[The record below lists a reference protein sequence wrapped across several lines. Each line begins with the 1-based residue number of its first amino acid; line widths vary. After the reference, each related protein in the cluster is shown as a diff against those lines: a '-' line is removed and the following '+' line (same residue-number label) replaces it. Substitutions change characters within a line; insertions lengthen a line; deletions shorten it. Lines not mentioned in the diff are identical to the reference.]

1 MSLECD
7 NFVFKNV
14 NWLLLL
20 RRGVWVGFRLPTKL
34 LLTVMKPNCRRSL
47 SSSGIY
53 NLDPY
58 IDEKGLRVGGKLEK
72 SSLHL
77 NYVHSVLLRKD
88 GNIPRLIVEW
98 CHKKVVHGGSRL
110 TINEIRSN
118 GFWVVWCNTIAILRL
133 QLSPL

>member
-1 MSLECD
+1 MA
-7 NFVFKNV
+7 
-14 NWLLLL
+14 
-20 RRGVWVGFRLPTKL
+20 
-34 LLTVMKPNCRRSL
+34 
-47 SSSGIY
+47 Y

-58 IDEKGLRVGGKLEK
+58 IDEKGLLRVGGNLEK

-77 NYVHSVLLRKD
+77 NNVHSVLLGKV

-98 CHKKVVHGGSRL
+98 CHKKVAHGGSGL

-133 QLSPL
+133 ELSPL